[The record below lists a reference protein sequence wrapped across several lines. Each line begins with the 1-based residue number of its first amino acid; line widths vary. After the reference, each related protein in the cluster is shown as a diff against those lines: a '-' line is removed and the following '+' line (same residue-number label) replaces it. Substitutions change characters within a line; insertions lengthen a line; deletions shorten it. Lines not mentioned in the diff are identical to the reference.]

1 MSYPFD
7 NQPILN
13 DRKMVEFSP
22 HEILPFGASF
32 YIFAYI
38 NNKNT
43 TMKKTNS
50 TWRKIVSER
59 FAFVGALVLCF
70 MLLVPDGMLAASA
83 GDGDRDDIT
92 LTRKK
97 NQDKTGTPRRL
108 PAPVSACYDD
118 TYLYISTLAATVG
131 YAVTAADAMVAAS
144 GTAVTADGEA
154 RIPLAGFE
162 PGVYTLTLAADG
174 VVYEGTFV
182 VDGGMK

>member
-1 MSYPFD
+1 
-7 NQPILN
+7 
-13 DRKMVEFSP
+13 
-22 HEILPFGASF
+22 
-32 YIFAYI
+32 
-38 NNKNT
+38 
-43 TMKKTNS
+43 
-50 TWRKIVSER
+50 
-59 FAFVGALVLCF
+59 

-131 YAVTAADAMVAAS
+131 YAVTAADAMVAVS